1 MTNIKTF
8 KEFNMSKLIALL
20 AILCA
25 SLHVLAA
32 PAPYYKWISLEDGT
46 VICAQT
52 SPGEGWELGAGRF
65 GGSPGPFKDFRCR
78 VPGKIDN

>member
-1 MTNIKTF
+1 MPKL
-8 KEFNMSKLIALL
+8 KLIALL
-20 AILCA
+20 AVLLA
-25 SLHVLAA
+25 SFYAWAA

-52 SPGEGWELGAGRF
+52 SPGEGWTLGAGRF

-78 VPGKIDN
+78 QPGKVEN